1 MCVCP
6 CSWNLLAEK
15 PNYESVAHEGMR
27 YKGSDIDFAA
37 RHAEVQTMKAG
48 LTRHNFSFGEERPL
62 YQSVYKAGFHPHNLN
77 DAATR
82 DHVALKKQ
90 IEEIRRSHFVLGN
103 EKVDYISHQH
113 EHLSGAE
120 VMSPAEIQAQLE
132 KNRKLKQYL
141 QRTNFVIGDD
151 PDYS

>member
-1 MCVCP
+1 MAPTKSAGRVSIRVVP
-6 CSWNLLAEK
+6 DSTRFRQDLQKSLERIERTLVAKIRAE
-15 PNYESVAHEGMR
+15 
-27 YKGSDIDFAA
+27 
-37 RHAEVQTMKAG
+37 
-48 LTRHNFSFGEERPL
+48 L
-62 YQSVYKAGFHPHNLN
+62 YLDRQSLVK
-77 DAATR
+77 
-82 DHVALKKQ
+82 LKKQ

>member
-1 MCVCP
+1 
-6 CSWNLLAEK
+6 
-15 PNYESVAHEGMR
+15 MR
-27 YKGSDIDFAA
+27 YRGNDVDYTA
-37 RHAEVQTMKAG
+37 RTAEVKAMKVG

-62 YQSVYKAGFHPHNLN
+62 YQSVYKAGFHPHNLS

-82 DHVALKKQ
+82 DHAALKKQ
-90 IEEIRRSHFVLGN
+90 IEDIRRSHFVLGS
-103 EKVDYISHQH
+103 EKVDYVSHQH
-113 EHLSGAE
+113 EQMCGAE

-151 PDYS
+151 PEYT